1 MELKGLWL
9 SFQYAKSLLQVM
21 TRCWFTGPLHQPRQI
36 PLNPYG
42 HKPLM
47 SLWRYVTIRYTTSP
61 TVPLLWLTAVWW
73 QSHLSYIIHSKCEQ
87 AHLPPWWIRWYPARE
102 KKIHRW
108 WRFMPGRS
116 HTKSPRISK
125 THQNKDFSV
134 IIINYHRGSIFFH
147 HDSLYYEE
155 INHGNIFCIYCS
167 VLLYITDL
175 NWSTWW
181 CGL

>member
-73 QSHLSYIIHSKCEQ
+73 QSHLSYIVHSKCEP

-134 IIINYHRGSIFFH
+134 IIINYHRGSIFFSSWQ
-147 HDSLYYEE
+147 SLLWR
-155 INHGNIFCIYCS
+155 N
-167 VLLYITDL
+167 
-175 NWSTWW
+175 
-181 CGL
+181 